1 MPNNTG
7 DHAEAAF
14 IHHAHRHLD
23 SVEIFTPM
31 THRTKVDVAVRKPG
45 FPLVGV
51 QVKKA
56 TQQRKKCGA
65 FSESWKFLVGSGQ
78 SWNNH
83 KANEGK
89 PRLTRYI
96 DGDFD
101 IIACYIMEHNAWA
114 FYRLDELAGKATHR
128 WSPTKG
134 PNNNW
139 EIFNEYF

>member
-1 MPNNTG
+1 VWLVNFITNPVTDIKAGYILKRQPMPNNTG

-56 TQQRKKCGA
+56 TRQRKKCGA
-65 FSESWKFLVGSGQ
+65 FGESWKFLVGSGR
-78 SWNNH
+78 S
-83 KANEGK
+83 
-89 PRLTRYI
+89 
-96 DGDFD
+96 
-101 IIACYIMEHNAWA
+101 IMEQPQNQ
-114 FYRLDELAGKATHR
+114 
-128 WSPTKG
+128 
-134 PNNNW
+134 
-139 EIFNEYF
+139 